1 MATYKYIVTQILDGV
16 IRQSPNPPSQD
27 RIRSAID
34 ASWFSINSQ
43 VSEAFAAKESNRE
56 LLRASNDITFTAG
69 SGALPTNVLKKF
81 IEDATFVVSTTPTK
95 HYSFRRYPDF
105 IRGGDTRLGYWTT
118 IGESIKAITPQPVTN
133 FAGTGTLTSI
143 CSPAI
148 PDTEDDEFV
157 APDDFVPDFIQAFVQ
172 FILGQTADMAAAT
185 S

>member
-1 MATYKYIVTQILDGV
+1 MATYKYIVTEILDGV
-16 IRQSPNPPSQD
+16 IRQSINPPSQD

-34 ASWFSINSQ
+34 ASFFTINSQ

-69 SGALPTNVLKKF
+69 SGALPDNVLKKY
-81 IEDATFVVSTTPTK
+81 IEDATFVVSATPTK
-95 HYSFRRYPDF
+95 KYSFRRYPDF

-118 IGESIKAITPQPVTN
+118 IGETIKAKTPQPVAN

-143 CSPAI
+143 CSPDI
-148 PDTEDDEFV
+148 PLTENDEFV
-157 APDDFVPDFIQAFVQ
+157 APSDFYPDFISAMVN
-172 FILGQTADMAAAT
+172 FILGQTADQAAET